1 MNAQMDEQMIE
12 WMIGYEN
19 FFLWIFL
26 LLLLLEISFGPKC
39 CNNLAALEQII
50 LFLEILK
57 FKKKKK
63 HSRRTQY

>member
-1 MNAQMDEQMIE
+1 MPRMDEQMIE

-19 FFLWIFL
+19 FFSLDF
-26 LLLLLEISFGPKC
+26 SFATFVRINVGPKC

-57 FKKKKK
+57 ILLINFFLKG
-63 HSRRTQY
+63 TQF